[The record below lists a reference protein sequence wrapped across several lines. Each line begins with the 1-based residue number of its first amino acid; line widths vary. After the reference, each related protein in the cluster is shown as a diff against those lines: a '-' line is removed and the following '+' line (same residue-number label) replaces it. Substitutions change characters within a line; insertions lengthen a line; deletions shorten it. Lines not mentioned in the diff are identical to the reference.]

1 MKSTDARKAYN
12 DLARYFGLQA
22 RNAFFNADSGG
33 NSSPPPTAG
42 PKSTFL
48 SEVFGQNND
57 FLDNAKL
64 KEIAEEISPE
74 EFCAFTL
81 DSADFGN
88 VGYKKFKNTGDDQ
101 GWGVGEFAGAKSFM
115 PNSIDKGQNVLAMQ
129 VFPINVGLDVSDTE
143 IASLFLNSMNTLSIS
158 QAVPYLDVKII
169 TTIPEGEKDSNFKT
183 APKMSLGR
191 FLGVGK
197 ESNDAMLAKFNDRVD
212 ATGAK
217 GAKLGIVAGM
227 EVFTTPQTLVNA
239 QDTSYSREAGGAI
252 DVFRPFL
259 GIESLRVEDQFSG
272 GGTISYKSAEL
283 SLKLFDKGRLE
294 EISEFVAPRRD
305 PNIKFEIT
313 YGWSHPDGANTTRPS
328 DSDQNTRIGKL
339 IDAMR
344 VTELYTLV
352 NSSYT
357 LINDG
362 TVDIKLTLSMD
373 SANKVSLKQLQTF
386 GLVNKEN
393 QTTISDL
400 NAELEDIKNALV
412 EAAGSGTGRISLPS
426 FVQAPD
432 VGSLV
437 SLSDKQAEKLKKF
450 AKELKTVGSSD
461 VQSAAAKLYSIFS
474 DSGGRKQLINGR
486 ADQVA
491 KFISKLS
498 QTPDPYLRFQSS
510 KYGVQDRDLKEKGI
524 KNRGDKAGPGK
535 LQSYVSFGKLMI
547 SVLAPEMSA
556 KDTDLQFFF
565 SSFNQNAAGVFDHNI
580 AQFPIP
586 LYEDGGLQDEMT
598 ELLKKRHTITIQNFV
613 RFISEKFLT
622 FDGSKAFGMVDIVT
636 PQKRQKSGAMVL
648 TKQAKALAKTK
659 SPENAFRFQE
669 IRRENLQAIYGGKKR
684 TTPLFT
690 KPRVN
695 MRIVTKS
702 NRNDGNKK
710 VIRVYFQD
718 LAAGRLM
725 TTAEMMSNLIREGMF
740 EDTEYSSRDSDQK
753 RHPNHGDLYTSNL
766 EKLEKLGY
774 IDKPQNLSDDI
785 KSALRKQKV
794 KEEKITEIEGKAKN
808 YYVIMTAPGNLR
820 KFFFENS
827 PYLLHGTEGS
837 GIIEASL
844 ASETNDNLTSM
855 FLAQRYSGQG
865 DLNASQ
871 NSTNLPFMVHPASL
885 SLTTFGC
892 PMLGLTQKY
901 FVDFATDTT
910 LDNYYG
916 CTSINHTISAGE
928 YKTSMELKPFDAYG
942 SYANVPDRIASTL
955 IKTFVAKKKPPRKK
969 KKKKTGNEGGGGSGG
984 GGGNSG
990 S

>member
-1 MKSTDARKAYN
+1 
-12 DLARYFGLQA
+12 
-22 RNAFFNADSGG
+22 
-33 NSSPPPTAG
+33 
-42 PKSTFL
+42 
-48 SEVFGQNND
+48 
-57 FLDNAKL
+57 
-64 KEIAEEISPE
+64 
-74 EFCAFTL
+74 
-81 DSADFGN
+81 
-88 VGYKKFKNTGDDQ
+88 
-101 GWGVGEFAGAKSFM
+101 
-115 PNSIDKGQNVLAMQ
+115 
-129 VFPINVGLDVSDTE
+129 
-143 IASLFLNSMNTLSIS
+143 
-158 QAVPYLDVKII
+158 
-169 TTIPEGEKDSNFKT
+169 
-183 APKMSLGR
+183 
-191 FLGVGK
+191 
-197 ESNDAMLAKFNDRVD
+197 
-212 ATGAK
+212 
-217 GAKLGIVAGM
+217 M

-239 QDTSYSREAGGAI
+239 QDTSYSRETGGAI

-373 SANKVSLKQLQTF
+373 SANKISLKQLQTF
-386 GLVNKEN
+386 GLVNEGN
-393 QTTISDL
+393 QKTISDL
-400 NAELEDIKNALV
+400 NAELEDIKDVLV

-450 AKELKTVGSSD
+450 AENLKTAGSAD
-461 VQSAAAKLYSIFS
+461 VQLAAAKLFSIFS

-486 ADQVA
+486 TDQVA

-510 KYGVQDRDLKEKGI
+510 IYGVQDRDLKEKGI
-524 KNRGDKAGPGK
+524 KDRGDKTSPGK

-556 KDTDLQFFF
+556 NDTDLQFFF

-586 LYEDGGLQDEMT
+586 LYEDGGLQDEMN

-613 RFISEKFLT
+613 RFVSEKFLT
-622 FDGSKAFGMVDIVT
+622 FDGSKAFGMVNIVT

-648 TKQAKALAKTK
+648 TEKAKQLAKTK
-659 SPENAFRFQE
+659 SPENAFKFQE
-669 IRRENLQAIYGGKKR
+669 IRRKNLQEIYGGKQR

-702 NRNDGNKK
+702 NRSDGNKK

-740 EDTEYSSRDSDQK
+740 EDTEYSSRDSDKK
-753 RHPNHGDLYTSNL
+753 RHPNHSDLYTSNL
-766 EKLEKLGY
+766 KKLEELGY
-774 IDKPQNLSDDI
+774 IYKPPNLSDDI
-785 KSALRKQKV
+785 KSALKKQGV
-794 KEEKITEIEGKAKN
+794 KDEAKLKEIEGKAEN
-808 YYVIMTAPGNLR
+808 YYVIKTAPGNLR

-844 ASETNDNLTSM
+844 ASESNDNLTSM

-901 FVDFATDTT
+901 FVDFATNTT

-942 SYANVPDRIASTL
+942 AYANVPDRIASTL
-955 IKTFVAKKKPPRKK
+955 IKTFAAKETPPRPKRRRAPKPAPKPPKLRPLPPSIGPDTVDPD
-969 KKKKTGNEGGGGSGG
+969 TGKY
-984 GGGNSG
+984 NS
-990 S
+990 